1 MNEPRRYAEVAV
13 YEPKVQ
19 GVFHYHIP
27 PKLQGAVQ
35 KGAVVEVEFGA
46 RRLYG
51 VVTRLL
57 AEPEVAETKPI
68 LSIPEPELR
77 LTEAQLALA
86 EWLAAA
92 TLAPLSAAIGLML
105 PRGALQTADTLYRLT
120 DEAPA
125 EPPADLDQT
134 ARLLFEHL
142 RERPMRGRQ
151 IARALPRRN
160 WRRAAEALRR
170 RGWLTSQPVLPRLK
184 TSRSYEKTVSLLRPY
199 QNAQA
204 KEVGK
209 SEATQTRRLRLL
221 KELAEAGGKAEA
233 RRLLALS
240 GAKSADL
247 KALEKAGFVR
257 VELTA
262 RYRDPLARL
271 TEPSPETPPPL
282 TAAQA
287 KAWERIAAALSA
299 ASAGAPPPPFLLH
312 GVTGSGKTEIYLRA
326 VGKTLALGRQAVVL
340 VPEIALTPQTVR
352 RFLAR
357 FPGKVGLLHS
367 QLSAGERYDT
377 WMRVRRGEI
386 GVLIGPR
393 SALFAPFPNL
403 GLIVVDECHS
413 ESYYEAE
420 RTPHYHAR
428 TTALEYGKIASAV
441 VILGTATPDTT
452 TYFQAKQGKIQLL
465 TLPDRILAHR
475 RTVEAQAKRAGMPR
489 KPPAPR
495 FRPIGEEALAA
506 ELPPVQ
512 VVDMRAELKA
522 GHTGIFS
529 RALLGALSETLARGE
544 QAILFLNRRGSAT
557 YVFCRDCGYVMKCPK
572 CGTPLTYHKAENALI
587 CHHCGYRRKMPT
599 RCPACGSTRIR
610 PYGAGT
616 ERVEEEVHRH
626 FPRARTLRWD
636 ADTARA
642 RGSHAAILDHFVSR
656 RADVLIGTQMLAKG
670 LDLPFVT
677 LVGIVLADVGL
688 TLPDYRAAER
698 GFQLLTQVAGRAGRS
713 PLGGKVILQ
722 TYMPDHYAIQAA
734 ARHDFAAFYRR
745 ELENRRKLGY
755 PPYAKLV
762 RLLYRSLRAEQ
773 AEDEAEMLAERLRAL
788 ISRQNRT
795 ATQIIGPAPCFFE
808 RLNGWYRWQIVVR
821 GPDPASLIRPLRLPE
836 GWQVEVCPP
845 SLL

>member
-1 MNEPRRYAEVAV
+1 MNEPLRYAEVAV
-13 YEPKVQ
+13 YAPKVQ

-27 PKLQGAVQ
+27 PKLLGAVQ
-35 KGAVVEVEFGA
+35 KGMVVEVEFGT

-51 VVTRLL
+51 VVRRLL
-57 AEPEVAETKPI
+57 AEPEVEETKPI
-68 LSIPEPELR
+68 LGVPEAELR
-77 LTEAQLALA
+77 LTDAQLALA
-86 EWLAAA
+86 EWLATA
-92 TLAPLSAAIGLML
+92 TLAPLSAAIRLML

-120 DEAPA
+120 DEAPD
-125 EPPADLDQT
+125 EPPSDLGQT
-134 ARLLFEHL
+134 ERLLFLRL

-160 WRRAAEALRR
+160 WRRAVETLRR
-170 RGWLTSQPVLPRLK
+170 RGWLISQPVLPRPQV
-184 TSRSYEKTVSLLRPY
+184 SRAYGKNAVLLRPY
-199 QNAQA
+199 ESIQA
-204 KEVGK
+204 EEVSK
-209 SEATQTRRLRLL
+209 RKTTQERRLRLL
-221 KELAEAGGKAEA
+221 KTLAEEGGRAEV

-247 KALEKAGFVR
+247 KALEKSGFVR

-262 RYRDPLARL
+262 RYRDPLAGL

-299 ASAGAPPPPFLLH
+299 ASAGAPPPPFLLY

-340 VPEIALTPQTVR
+340 VPEIALTPQTVK

-367 QLSAGERYDT
+367 QLGVGERYDT

-403 GLIVVDECHS
+403 GLIVIDECHS
-413 ESYYEAE
+413 EAYYEAE
-420 RTPHYHAR
+420 RIPHYHAR
-428 TTALEYGKIASAV
+428 TVALEYGKIASAA

-452 TYFQAKQGKIQLL
+452 TYFRAKQGKIQLL

-475 RTVEAQAKRAGMPR
+475 QTVEAQAKRLAGQR

-495 FRPIGEEALAA
+495 FRPIGEQALAA

-529 RALLGALSETLARGE
+529 RALLAALNETLAHGE

-557 YVFCRDCGYVMKCPK
+557 YVFCRDCGHVMKCPK
-572 CGTPLTYHKAENALI
+572 CGIPLTYHKAENALV
-587 CHHCGYRRKMPT
+587 CHHCGYRRKMPD
-599 RCPACGSTRIR
+599 RCPVCGSTRIR

-616 ERVEEEVHRH
+616 ERVEEEVRRH
-626 FPRARTLRWD
+626 FPAARTLRWD
-636 ADTARA
+636 ADTART
-642 RGSHAAILDHFVSR
+642 RGSHTAILDHFVSR

-722 TYMPDHYAIQAA
+722 TYIPEHYAIQAS
-734 ARHDFAAFYRR
+734 ARHDFPAFYRH

-762 RLLYRSLRAEQ
+762 RLLYRSLKAEQ
-773 AEDEAEMLAERLRAL
+773 AEEEATALAERLRTL
-788 ISRQNRT
+788 IFSQNRT

-821 GPDPASLIRPLRLPE
+821 GPDPASLIRPLRLPKD
-836 GWQVEVCPP
+836 WQVEVCPP